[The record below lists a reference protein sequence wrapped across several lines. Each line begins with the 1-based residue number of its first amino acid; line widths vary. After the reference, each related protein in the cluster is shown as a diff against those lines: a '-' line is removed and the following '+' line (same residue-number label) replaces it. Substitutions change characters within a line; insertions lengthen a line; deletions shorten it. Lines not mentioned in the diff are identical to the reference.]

1 MVVRLGAVRRYRDG
15 MAINSNGHDA
25 ATLHLVLAS
34 GSPRRRLL
42 LSMAG
47 FEFTVVS
54 PDIDETRA
62 DGEPPEDF
70 VRRVAGE
77 KAAAVAATQPPGTRV
92 LGFDT
97 SVVLD
102 GRVYGKPTDEEDAV
116 EMLLSLA
123 GKTHTVYTGYALIV
137 AGDGTVDGGVDAA
150 RVRMREVPREEAV
163 AYAATGEPL
172 DKAGAY
178 ALQGRGKGFVEEVEG
193 LRSTV
198 IGLPLDHIVDLLLR
212 HGVLPTRGE

>member
-1 MVVRLGAVRRYRDG
+1 MTEESEVTDP
-15 MAINSNGHDA
+15 ISKP
-25 ATLHLVLAS
+25 LVLAS

-47 FEFTVVS
+47 FEFEVVS
-54 PDIDETRA
+54 PDIEEIRLA
-62 DGEPPEDF
+62 DEPPEEF
-70 VRRVAGE
+70 VVRMAKE
-77 KAAAVAATQPPGTRV
+77 KAEVVAASHSNAFV

-97 SVVLD
+97 SVAL
-102 GRVYGKPTDEEDAV
+102 GERVYGKPVDEDEAA

-123 GKTHTVYTGYALIV
+123 GRSHMVYTGFSLV
-137 AGDGTVDGGVDAA
+137 QPGGQIETGIDAA
-150 RVRMREVPREEAV
+150 RVTMRAVSDEEAA

-178 ALQGRGKGFVEEVEG
+178 ALQGKGRGFVESVEG

-198 IGLPLDHIVDLLLR
+198 IGLPLESVVDLLIR
-212 HGVLPTRGE
+212 NGIVPTRM

>member
-1 MVVRLGAVRRYRDG
+1 MPFEWRKRYRGSMAAQNNGDSAVR
-15 MAINSNGHDA
+15 
-25 ATLHLVLAS
+25 LVLAS

-47 FEFTVVS
+47 YEFQVVS
-54 PDIDETRA
+54 PGIDESIHE
-62 DGEPPEDF
+62 GEPAEDF
-70 VRRVAGE
+70 VRRLAGE
-77 KAAAVAATQPPGTRV
+77 KAAEVAATQPAGTRV

-97 SVVLD
+97 SVVLE
-102 GRVYGKPTDEEDAV
+102 GRVYGKPTDENEAA

-123 GKTHTVYTGYALIV
+123 GRTHTVYTGYALLV
-137 AGDGTVDGGVDAA
+137 AGDDTFAGGIDAA
-150 RVRMREVPREEAV
+150 RVRMRDVSRSEAK

-172 DKAGAY
+172 DKAGGY

-212 HGVLPTRGE
+212 HGVLPTRAGH